1 MSVGFGDDFKE
12 QVRAH
17 TNLVDLVTETV
28 SLTPTRGGT
37 DYVGLC
43 PFHEDKNPSFHV
55 YPDRQS
61 YRCWVCDEGGDIF
74 RWLMEIEK
82 VSFPEAIEILAR
94 RANLEIPERSKY
106 RKDQTD
112 KKSTSYESVEW
123 AVRQMQK
130 ALAESSSDGLVQKYI
145 RERGLTAETVKQFR
159 IGYHPE
165 DWSWLI
171 NKAHGQYSPKQLVEV
186 GLAGERDNG
195 QGFFDNLVGRLIFPI
210 IDERGRAVAFG
221 GRVLPGSG
229 IESPAKYW
237 NSPETSVFLK
247 RKTLYAFDQAR
258 ESIRRQKT
266 AVVVEGYM
274 DCIACHQ
281 AGVTNVVATL
291 GTALTED
298 HVRFLKR
305 FADQVVLTYDGDEAG
320 QKAAERS
327 IERFLASDLD
337 LRVLSL
343 QDQMDPADYLEK
355 YSQEEFE
362 QLIQTAPEA
371 WAYKLKIVT
380 ERFGLDTVSGRQQ
393 VINQLVDFLA
403 AAPGLKDTVRE
414 SLILQQ
420 LCKAVQIEETLVRRQ
435 LADHRQQRAKRESFR
450 KVNQQSRDQEGTQ
463 SVQVENSNQA
473 QEAISNELLPEIVSE
488 ENQPVVGSTSATDLA
503 EREVLE
509 IILSDP
515 KLTDY
520 IRHRIGPD
528 DFQVPLHRRLLEICL
543 DLWVEEE
550 ILPDAQRVMAA
561 TNSNSA
567 LLNLLNSLLDSARDK
582 NLQALLNE
590 MDDDQ
595 LGSGG
600 QVPPHLECVLRPL
613 ILRRAKFQRMLSKQ
627 QMAQTDASSST
638 INSDNLSLKQKSI
651 AALGRI
657 EQLRKLEMENHPP
670 REG

>member
-1 MSVGFGDDFKE
+1 MSIGFGDDFKE

-37 DYVGLC
+37 DYIGLC
-43 PFHEDKNPSFHV
+43 PFHDDKNPSFHV

-94 RANLEIPERSKY
+94 RANLEMPERSKY
-106 RKDQTD
+106 RKDKTD
-112 KKSTSYESVEW
+112 KKTTSYDIVEW
-123 AVRQMQK
+123 AVDQMQK
-130 ALAESSSDGLVQKYI
+130 CLASSVPDGLVQKYI
-145 RERGLTAETVKQFR
+145 QQRGLSQETVTKFR
-159 IGYHPE
+159 MGYHPE

-171 NKAHGQYSPKQLVEV
+171 NKAHGRFTPQQLVEV

-221 GRVLPGSG
+221 GRVLPGSN
-229 IESPAKYW
+229 IDSPAKYW
-237 NSPETSVFLK
+237 NSPESPVFLK
-247 RKTLYAFDQAR
+247 RKTLYAFDHAR
-258 ESIRRQKT
+258 ESIRKQKT
-266 AVVVEGYM
+266 AIVVEGYM

-305 FADQVVLTYDGDEAG
+305 FADQVVLTYDGDDAG

-343 QDQMDPADYLEK
+343 QDKMDPADYLEK
-355 YSQEEFE
+355 YSREEFQ
-362 QLIQTAPEA
+362 QLVESAPEA
-371 WAYKLKIVT
+371 WAYKLQIVSD
-380 ERFGLDTVSGRQQ
+380 RYGLDTVSGRQQ
-393 VINQLVDFLA
+393 VINQLVEFLA

-420 LCKAVQIEETLVRRQ
+420 LCQAVQIEEKLVRRQ
-435 LADHRQQRAKRESFR
+435 LGDTRQEKAKRESFR
-450 KVNQQSRDQEGTQ
+450 KVNQERREQEQ
-463 SVQVENSNQA
+463 NSPVQIADPNEA
-473 QEAISNELLPEIVSE
+473 QDFVFEETFAAAAPRESPPAIGPT
-488 ENQPVVGSTSATDLA
+488 GATDLA

-509 IILSDP
+509 IILTEP

-520 IRHRIGPD
+520 IRHRVGPD
-528 DFQVPLHRRLLEICL
+528 DFQHPSHRRLLEICL

-561 TNSNSA
+561 TNSDSGLLS
-567 LLNLLNSLLDSARDK
+567 LLNALLDSARDK
-582 NLQALLNE
+582 NITALLND
-590 MDDDQ
+590 MDAGQ
-595 LGSGG
+595 SGPG
-600 QVPPHLECVLRPL
+600 GEVPPHLECVLRPL
-613 ILRRAKFQRMLSKQ
+613 ILRRAKFQKMLSKQ
-627 QMAQTDASSST
+627 QMAQTDSSSSKT
-638 INSDNLSLKQKSI
+638 LSDKFE
-651 AALGRI
+651 ALRRI
-657 EQLRKLEMENHPP
+657 EQLRKFEMEDRPS
-670 REG
+670 RED

>member
-1 MSVGFGDDFKE
+1 MSIAFGDDFKE

-37 DYVGLC
+37 DYIGLC

-94 RANLEIPERSKY
+94 RANLEMPKRSKY
-106 RKDQTD
+106 DKDKTDRK
-112 KKSTSYESVEW
+112 SSSYDVVEW
-123 AVRQMQK
+123 AVSQMQK
-130 ALAESSSDGLVQKYI
+130 ALAGSTPDGLVNQYVKQ
-145 RERGLTAETVKQFR
+145 RGLTAETVQQFR

-171 NKAHGQYSPKQLVEV
+171 NKAHGQFTPQQLVEV

-221 GRVLPGSG
+221 GRLLPGSN
-229 IESPAKYW
+229 IDSPAKYW

-258 ESIRRQKT
+258 ESIRKQKT
-266 AVVVEGYM
+266 AIVVEGYM

-343 QDQMDPADYLEK
+343 QDEMDPADYLEK
-355 YSQEEFE
+355 HSQEEFNE
-362 QLIQTAPEA
+362 LVQSAPEA
-371 WAYKLKIVT
+371 WAYKLQIVT

-393 VINQLVDFLA
+393 IINQMVDFLS

-420 LCKAVQIEETLVRRQ
+420 LCQAVQIEETLVRRQ
-435 LADHRQQRAKRESFR
+435 MVDSRKQKAKRESFR
-450 KVNQQSRDQEGTQ
+450 KVNQESREQQKKQSEG
-463 SVQVENSNQA
+463 VSNPGQT
-473 QEAISNELLPEIVSE
+473 QEAVSNESSPEVTPE
-488 ENQPVVGSTSATDLA
+488 ETRPVIGSTGATDLA

-509 IILSDP
+509 IILSEP

-520 IRHRIGPD
+520 IRHRVGPD
-528 DFQVPLHRRLLEICL
+528 DFQHPLHRRLLEICL

-550 ILPDAQRVMAA
+550 ILPEAQRVMAA

-567 LLNLLNSLLDSARDK
+567 LLNLLNSLLDSSRDK
-582 NLQALLNE
+582 NLQALLND
-590 MDDDQ
+590 MDDGQ
-595 LGSGG
+595 SGPG
-600 QVPPHLECVLRPL
+600 GEVPPHLECVLRPL
-613 ILRRAKFQRMLSKQ
+613 ILRRAKFQKMLSKQ
-627 QMAQTDASSST
+627 QMAQTNSSSSKL
-638 INSDNLSLKQKSI
+638 NSDSI
-651 AALGRI
+651 EALRRI
-657 EQLRKLEMENHPP
+657 EQLRKLEMENRPS
-670 REG
+670 RED

>member
-1 MSVGFGDDFKE
+1 MSIAFGDDFKE

-37 DYVGLC
+37 DYIGLC

-94 RANLEIPERSKY
+94 RANLEMPKRSKY
-106 RKDQTD
+106 DKDKID
-112 KKSTSYESVEW
+112 KKSSSYDVVEW
-123 AVRQMQK
+123 AVSQMQK
-130 ALAESSSDGLVQKYI
+130 ALAGSTPDGLVNQYV
-145 RERGLTAETVKQFR
+145 RQRGLTAETVQQFR

-171 NKAHGQYSPKQLVEV
+171 NKAHGQFTPQQLVEV

-221 GRVLPGSG
+221 GRLLPGSN
-229 IESPAKYW
+229 IDSPAKYW

-258 ESIRRQKT
+258 ESIRKQKT
-266 AVVVEGYM
+266 AIVVEGYM

-343 QDQMDPADYLEK
+343 QDEMDPADYLEK
-355 YSQEEFE
+355 HSQEEFSE
-362 QLIQTAPEA
+362 LVQSAPEA
-371 WAYKLKIVT
+371 WAYKLQIVT

-393 VINQLVDFLA
+393 IINQMVDFLS

-420 LCKAVQIEETLVRRQ
+420 LCQAVQIEETLVRRQ
-435 LADHRQQRAKRESFR
+435 MVDSRKQKAKRESFR
-450 KVNQQSRDQEGTQ
+450 KVNQESREQQKKQSEG
-463 SVQVENSNQA
+463 VSNPGQT
-473 QEAISNELLPEIVSE
+473 QEAVSNESSPEVTPE
-488 ENQPVVGSTSATDLA
+488 ETRPVIGSTGATDLA

-509 IILSDP
+509 IILSEP

-520 IRHRIGPD
+520 IRHRVGPD
-528 DFQVPLHRRLLEICL
+528 DFQHPLHRRLLEICL

-550 ILPDAQRVMAA
+550 ILPEAHRVMAA

-567 LLNLLNSLLDSARDK
+567 LLNLLNSLLDSSRDK
-582 NLQALLNE
+582 NLQALLND
-590 MDDDQ
+590 MDDGQ
-595 LGSGG
+595 SGPG
-600 QVPPHLECVLRPL
+600 GEVPPHLECVLRPL
-613 ILRRAKFQRMLSKQ
+613 ILRRAKFQKMLSKQ
-627 QMAQTDASSST
+627 QMAQTNSSSSKL
-638 INSDNLSLKQKSI
+638 NSDSI
-651 AALGRI
+651 EALRRI
-657 EQLRKLEMENHPP
+657 EQLRKLEMENRPS
-670 REG
+670 RED

>member
-221 GRVLPGSG
+221 GRILPGSG

-473 QEAISNELLPEIVSE
+473 QEAISNELLPEVVSE

>member
-17 TNLVDLVTETV
+17 TNLVDLVAETV

-221 GRVLPGSG
+221 GRILPGSG

-473 QEAISNELLPEIVSE
+473 QEAISNELLPEVVSE

>member
-473 QEAISNELLPEIVSE
+473 QEAISNELLPEVVSE

>member
-1 MSVGFGDDFKE
+1 MSIAFGDDFKE

-17 TNLVDLVTETV
+17 TNLVDLVAETV

-94 RANLEIPERSKY
+94 RANLEMPERSKY
-106 RKDQTD
+106 RKDNAD
-112 KKSTSYESVEW
+112 KKSTSYDTVEW
-123 AVRQMQK
+123 AVSQMQK
-130 ALAESSSDGLVQKYI
+130 ALAESTPDGLVQKYI
-145 RERGLTAETVKQFR
+145 QERGLTAETVKKFR
-159 IGYHPE
+159 IGFHPE

-171 NKAHGQYSPKQLVEV
+171 DKAHGQFTPKQLVEV

-221 GRVLPGSG
+221 GRVLPGSN

-247 RKTLYAFDQAR
+247 RKTLYAFDHAR
-258 ESIRRQKT
+258 ESIRKQKT
-266 AVVVEGYM
+266 AIVVEGYM

-305 FADQVVLTYDGDEAG
+305 FADQVVLTYDGDDAG

-355 YSQEEFE
+355 YSKEEFE
-362 QLIQTAPEA
+362 QLIQAAPEA
-371 WAYKLKIVT
+371 WAYKLQIVT

-393 VINQLVDFLA
+393 IINQLVDFLA

-420 LCKAVQIEETLVRRQ
+420 LCQAVQIEETLVRRQ
-435 LADHRQQRAKRESFR
+435 LVDSRQQKAKRESFR
-450 KVNQQSRDQEGTQ
+450 KVNQESREQQKKAPEGVSDAGHTQE
-463 SVQVENSNQA
+463 VV
-473 QEAISNELLPEIVSE
+473 SNESSPEVTPE
-488 ENQPVVGSTSATDLA
+488 EARPVIGSTGATDLA

-509 IILSDP
+509 IILSEP
-515 KLTDY
+515 KLTEY
-520 IRHRIGPD
+520 IRHRVGPD
-528 DFQVPLHRRLLEICL
+528 DFQAPLHRRLLEICL

-550 ILPDAQRVMAA
+550 ILPEAQRVMAA

-567 LLNLLNSLLDSARDK
+567 LLNLLNSLLDSAKDK
-582 NLQALLNE
+582 NLQALLN
-590 MDDDQ
+590 DTDAGQ
-595 LGSGG
+595 SGPG
-600 QVPPHLECVLRPL
+600 GEVPPHLECVLRPL
-613 ILRRAKFQRMLSKQ
+613 ILRRAKFQKMLSKQ
-627 QMAQTDASSST
+627 QMAQTYSSSSKLNSNT
-638 INSDNLSLKQKSI
+638 IE
-651 AALGRI
+651 ALRRI
-657 EQLRKLEMENHPP
+657 EQLRKLEMEDRPS
-670 REG
+670 REA

>member
-17 TNLVDLVTETV
+17 TNLVDLVAETV

-123 AVRQMQK
+123 AVCQMQK

-473 QEAISNELLPEIVSE
+473 QEAISNELLPEVVSE